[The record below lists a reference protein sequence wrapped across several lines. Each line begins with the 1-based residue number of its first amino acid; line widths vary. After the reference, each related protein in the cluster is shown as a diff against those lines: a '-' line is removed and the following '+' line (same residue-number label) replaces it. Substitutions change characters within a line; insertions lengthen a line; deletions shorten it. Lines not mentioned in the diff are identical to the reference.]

1 MYQSICI
8 MSWIQTAHN
17 KKLDYL
23 HPSTDQILI
32 EDIATGLSS
41 MPRFAGQLKN
51 WYSVA
56 EHCILAERLYFQ
68 GTPRPKTNTAL
79 AILMHDASE
88 AYMCDVPTPLKKLLP
103 EYQKIESRLMQVIK
117 SKFLIN
123 GGQETE
129 DVVAYYDILMLKNEA
144 LHERGKLHWLSNA
157 KYKDIPEIDNFM
169 IYHLRPEDAKLI
181 FLQRFN
187 QLYNE
192 VSDKV

>member
-1 MYQSICI
+1 
-8 MSWIQTAHN
+8 
-17 KKLDYL
+17 
-23 HPSTDQILI
+23 
-32 EDIATGLSS
+32 
-41 MPRFAGQLKN
+41 
-51 WYSVA
+51 
-56 EHCILAERLYFQ
+56 
-68 GTPRPKTNTAL
+68 
-79 AILMHDASE
+79 MHDASE